1 MIQRCRTMFPLRV
14 MCRLLR
20 VSPSGFYARQRRS
33 PSPWAQDCQRP
44 TAAIRTLHAASDGV
58 YGSTKIWQILRQQ
71 GEGCGKHR
79 IARLMRREGLRGIPA
94 PKCWKRRKSGERPAG
109 ITNQLARDFTAPIPN
124 TKWVTD
130 IIYIPTQEGWLY
142 LVVVLDLFSRQVI
155 GLSMQPRLT
164 RDLVM
169 QAVLMAVWQ
178 RRSSETVILHSDRG
192 TQYTAQE
199 FQAFLQAHGIV
210 SSMSGVG
217 NCYDNAVAE
226 SFFGLLKRKRVH
238 RRQYGTRAEARVDV
252 FDYIERFYNHR
263 RSHSFTQGLAP
274 RSFMEQYSQ
283 QSSLTCP

>member
-1 MIQRCRTMFPLRV
+1 MIQRCRTMFPLRL
-14 MCRLLR
+14 MCRLLHI
-20 VSPSGFYARQRRS
+20 SPSGYYARQRRS
-33 PSPWAQDCQRP
+33 PSPWAQDCQRL
-44 TAAIRTLHAASDGV
+44 TAAIRTLHAESDGV
-58 YGSTKIWQILRQQ
+58 YGSPKIWQILRQQ

-94 PKCWKRRKSGERPAG
+94 PTRWKRRKSGERPAG

-130 IIYIPTQEGWLY
+130 ITYIPTQEGWLY
-142 LVVVLDLFSRQVI
+142 LAVVLDLFSRQVI
-155 GLSMQPRLT
+155 GWSMQPQLG

-178 RRSSETVILHSDRG
+178 RRRPEPVLLHSDRG

-199 FQAFLQAHGIV
+199 FQAFLKAHGIV

-226 SFFGLLKRKRVH
+226 SFFGLLKRERVH
-238 RRQYGTRAEARVDV
+238 RR
-252 FDYIERFYNHR
+252 
-263 RSHSFTQGLAP
+263 
-274 RSFMEQYSQ
+274 
-283 QSSLTCP
+283 

>member
-1 MIQRCRTMFPLRV
+1 MIQRCRTMFPLRL
-14 MCRLLR
+14 MCRLLQ

-33 PSPWAQDCQRP
+33 ASPLAQDGQRL
-44 TAAIRTLHAASDGV
+44 TAAIRTLHAESDGV
-58 YGSTKIWQILRQQ
+58 YGSPKIWQILRKQ

-94 PKCWKRRKSGERPAG
+94 PKRWKRRTSGERPAG

-130 IIYIPTQEGWLY
+130 ITYIPTQEGWLY
-142 LVVVLDLFSRQVI
+142 LAVVLDLFSRQVI
-155 GLSMQPRLT
+155 GWSMQPYLG

-178 RRSSETVILHSDRG
+178 RRNSKTVILHSDRG

-226 SFFGLLKRKRVH
+226 SFFGLLKRERVH
-238 RRQYGTRAEARVDV
+238 RRQYATRAEARTDV

-274 RSFMEQYSQ
+274 RNFVEQYDQ